1 MVGSDEK
8 ISSESPAEDVSSVLH
23 VASSGDWSARNVFTT
38 GAGVL
43 LRIDGAL
50 GASLKSSEDCV
61 TATGELLNG
70 EQA

>member
-1 MVGSDEK
+1 MRLALKVSSRRCL
-8 ISSESPAEDVSSVLH
+8 ISSTCSLLWGLVHQEMSSQQ
-23 VASSGDWSARNVFTT
+23 GR
-38 GAGVL
+38 GVL

-61 TATGELLNG
+61 TATSELLNG